1 MRHSGRTGRSVMNK
15 VLFGLLQSIVR
26 AIVGALNYER
36 IVLLVQDADQSG
48 LDGDIKRAMVLEE
61 ARSVGLAIGV
71 SLLNLAIETAVNAL
85 KSKS

>member
-1 MRHSGRTGRSVMNK
+1 MNK

-36 IVLLVQDADQSG
+36 IALLVEDAEKSD
-48 LDGDIKRAMVLEE
+48 LDGETKKAMVLEE
-61 ARSVGLAIGV
+61 AKSVGLAIGV
-71 SLLNLAIETAVNAL
+71 SLLNLAIEAAVNAL